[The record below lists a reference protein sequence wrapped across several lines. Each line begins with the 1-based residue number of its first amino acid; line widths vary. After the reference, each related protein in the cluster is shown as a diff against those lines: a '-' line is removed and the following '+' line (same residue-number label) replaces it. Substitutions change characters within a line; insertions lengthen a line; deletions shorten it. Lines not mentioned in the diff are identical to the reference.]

1 MKSWLKSQLKKK
13 REYLKAFQICIIY
26 IYIISFISMNLIN
39 DLGELAIATR
49 LKRLSERLSNDVS
62 KIYKESE
69 VDFEAKWYL
78 VLELL
83 NRKKLLAITEISE
96 SLELSHPAVIQFVD
110 QLAERKLIKTSADK
124 KDARKRMVSLSPGG
138 KKVLSQLQPILDVIK
153 DENKKWIAEAEGNIL
168 TILDQLEKALDD
180 KSMYQRVKI
189 SLLEQPQVSKVKS

>member
-153 DENKKWIAEAEGNIL
+153 DENKKWIAEAEGNVL

-189 SLLEQPQVSKVKS
+189 SLLEQPRVSKVKS

>member
-1 MKSWLKSQLKKK
+1 
-13 REYLKAFQICIIY
+13 
-26 IYIISFISMNLIN
+26 MNLIN

-49 LKRLSERLSNDVS
+49 LKRLSERLSQDVS

-96 SLELSHPAVIQFVD
+96 SLELSHAAVVQFVD
-110 QLAERKLIKTSADK
+110 QLVERKLVKTSTDK
-124 KDARKRMVSLSPGG
+124 KDARKRMISLSPGG
-138 KKVLSQLQPILDVIK
+138 KKVLCELEPILNVIK
-153 DENKKWIAEAEGNIL
+153 DENKKWIEEAEGNIL
-168 TILDQLEKALDD
+168 TILDQLEQALDK

-189 SLLEQPQVSKVKS
+189 CLLEKPQLSKTPAPPTS